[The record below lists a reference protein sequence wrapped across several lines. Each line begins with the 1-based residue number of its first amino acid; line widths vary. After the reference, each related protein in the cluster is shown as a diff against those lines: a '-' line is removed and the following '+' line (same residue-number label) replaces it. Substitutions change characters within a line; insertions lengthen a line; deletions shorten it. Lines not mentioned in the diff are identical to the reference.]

1 MTFYKKFHNKKAQ
14 ESSLRKIILNTILL
28 LVLAFLIYFFFIKN
42 FIQKTVTSCPEEE
55 FCKNE
60 CDYSKEFR
68 DNTKICAE
76 DNKVCCK
83 PINIKE
89 NPLSNECKGKSV
101 GDYCGNKFPSGK
113 DEPKVCNE
121 YFKCVELCDFCADN
135 PSNEKCKINQ
145 NDIIGTKIK
154 SFNSNFRCGCAISEC
169 TATSKHTCIKNF
181 CSTTDKNSGEYYCCN
196 K

>member
-1 MTFYKKFHNKKAQ
+1 MIFYKKGQKLLI
-14 ESSLRKIILNTILL
+14 SVILSLIILFFSITTLNNKTITPTKNLL
-28 LVLAFLIYFFFIKN
+28 NQSCPDALFCKDSCDALKERYDPIKN
-42 FIQKTVTSCPEEE
+42 CVDKKKCCVIINPE
-55 FCKNE
+55 
-60 CDYSKEFR
+60 
-68 DNTKICAE
+68 
-76 DNKVCCK
+76 
-83 PINIKE
+83 E

-101 GDYCGNKFPSGK
+101 GDYCGNKWPSGK

-121 YFKCVELCDFCADN
+121 YLKCVELCDFCADN

-169 TATSKHTCIKNF
+169 TPTSKHTCIKNF
-181 CSTTDKNSGEYYCCN
+181 CSTLDKNSGEYYCCN